1 MSAGRLPAAKIC
13 KLVSRMHFD
22 SVLWDIHTE
31 RMTDMM
37 SETKTKKECEGV
49 EEVSLAYQKEEKKK
63 DEKSLWA

>member
-1 MSAGRLPAAKIC
+1 
-13 KLVSRMHFD
+13 
-22 SVLWDIHTE
+22 
-31 RMTDMM
+31 MTDMM